1 MVPSR
6 SSAISTSVLAPLPSI
21 PETHLSDKDSE
32 VISDE
37 DSGTDS
43 DYERFESYMRQDVGD
58 AEFERTCL
66 DG

>member
-21 PETHLSDKDSE
+21 PETDLSDDDSE